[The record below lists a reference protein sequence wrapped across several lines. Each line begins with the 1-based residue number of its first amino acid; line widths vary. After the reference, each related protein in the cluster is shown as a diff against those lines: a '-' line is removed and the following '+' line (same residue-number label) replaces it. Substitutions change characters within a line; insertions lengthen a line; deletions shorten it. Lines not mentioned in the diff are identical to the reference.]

1 MSPTRLLPLLLLA
14 CSEGHSAQDPAAPA
28 RMSVAA
34 ATAQLPA
41 QASAGAAS
49 VEPERDFAVPPEK
62 FSDAARNFEDAKKAL
77 LEGYYDGAFT
87 EDDLYRA
94 AVAGMLE
101 RLDPAMRRWNK
112 LLSPSELSQLH
123 SDLEGELVGVGLG
136 IELDPATGYIDV
148 QRVYPGSPAER
159 AGMAPPDKIVTV
171 NGRLYR
177 GLTLN
182 DAVADIRGK
191 AGETVTLSVLRGDK
205 LVSVP
210 LVRQKVTF
218 DQVGHMMASG
228 GVGYVEIPGFNART
242 PEALRGALGDLGSR
256 GARALVVDLRHS
268 PGGSFDDA
276 VAAVGELVPS
286 GSTVVSLNKRGK
298 VEPIVAKTLPVM
310 LDTPVA
316 VLVDHQTASSAE
328 LVTAALQEIRHATV
342 IGSRTQGKWTVQRVD
357 DLSNGYAIKYT
368 VARFTTPA
376 GKSYEGT
383 GMTPDVEVDQ
393 SDDATLRA
401 RGETDLP
408 RRLAEDAPL
417 RTAMAIVTK
426 AN

>member
-1 MSPTRLLPLLLLA
+1 
-14 CSEGHSAQDPAAPA
+14 
-28 RMSVAA
+28 
-34 ATAQLPA
+34 
-41 QASAGAAS
+41 
-49 VEPERDFAVPPEK
+49 
-62 FSDAARNFEDAKKAL
+62 
-77 LEGYYDGAFT
+77 
-87 EDDLYRA
+87 
-94 AVAGMLE
+94 
-101 RLDPAMRRWNK
+101 
-112 LLSPSELSQLH
+112 
-123 SDLEGELVGVGLG
+123 
-136 IELDPATGYIDV
+136 
-148 QRVYPGSPAER
+148 
-159 AGMAPPDKIVTV
+159 MAPPDKIVTV

-242 PEALRGALGDLGSR
+242 PEALRGALGDLVSR